1 MILQN
6 LLQPD
11 KQICSDE
18 SMFYHVSDGTYFF
31 DTYFNAFSLEKWKT
45 YTTVKNIRLHLSC
58 ASAVHIEVHDE
69 YGILSSVDIGMPQ
82 AESVDIPMEYGK
94 TSRFIYFA
102 VRNIDDSSV
111 MPIKSG
117 YFYTKDAPEQEVSL
131 ALDICTYKREEFV
144 YHNIGVLKDAI
155 LTNPESPLH
164 GKIHIFISDNGQSL
178 DAAKL
183 EDEHIHVYP
192 NMNAGGTGG
201 FARGVLEIQKKK
213 EELHLTHMIF
223 MDDDIVLNP
232 DALVRTYG
240 ILSYARD
247 SYKRS
252 SIAGAMLRLDRRY
265 TLHEV
270 AANWAGGDPIVT
282 NQGMDLRTFA
292 HVMKNEELRQGD
304 YAAWWYAC
312 YPLSVVSEDNMPI
325 PFFLHMDDVEYGLRN
340 RNGVMTLNGINVWHS
355 VFENKR
361 ASSLSYYDIRNIMLT
376 NAVYFQDGNLRFMK
390 KYIFKRFMANT
401 LRFRYKDVNMT
412 YMAVRDFCK
421 GPEYLK
427 NLNPQEKNRELMDD
441 GYKMLQIDDLTTDD
455 GLKNEIKNY
464 RKPENISDV
473 YQKYIVKNKWK
484 YQISVNGWLLPSQR
498 DKVYAY
504 PMGIHPYALFRKKNV
519 ILFDPDSQTGIAVH
533 KSWRELMGVL
543 CTIGRTY
550 LLIATQYRKAQQ
562 EYRREIQTMQTAGF
576 WRKYLKLDA

>member
-45 YTTVKNIRLHLSC
+45 YTTVKDIRLHLSC
-58 ASAVHIEVHDE
+58 ASAIHIEVYDE
-69 YGILSSVDIGMPQ
+69 YGILSSVDIDMPQ

-102 VRNIDDSSV
+102 VRNIDDSSI
-111 MPIKSG
+111 MPIESG
-117 YFYTKDAPEQEVSL
+117 YFYTTDAPEQKVSL
-131 ALDICTYKREEFV
+131 ALDICTYKREKFV
-144 YHNIGVLKDAI
+144 YHNINVLKEEI
-155 LTNPESPLH
+155 LTNPESPLYD
-164 GKIHIFISDNGQSL
+164 KIHIFISDNGQSL
-178 DAAKL
+178 DATKL
-183 EDEHIHVYP
+183 EDEHIRVYP

-240 ILSYARD
+240 LLSYARD
-247 SYKRS
+247 QYKLS
-252 SIAGAMLRLDRRY
+252 SVAGAMLRLDRRY

-282 NQGMDLRTFA
+282 NQGMDLRAFA

-312 YPLSVVSEDNMPI
+312 YPLSVVREDNMPI

-361 ASSLSYYDIRNIMLT
+361 ASNLSYYDIRNIMLT

-390 KYIFKRFMANT
+390 RYIFKRFMANT

-412 YMAVRDFCK
+412 YMAVRDFCR

-427 NLNPQEKNRELMDD
+427 NLNPQEKNRELMDA
-441 GYKMLQIDDLTTDD
+441 GYKMLPIDTLTTDEN
-455 GLKNEIKNY
+455 LKNEIRNY
-464 RKPENISDV
+464 QKPENISDV
-473 YQKYIVKNKWK
+473 YQKYNVKNKWK
-484 YQISVNGWLLPSQR
+484 YQITVNGWLLPSHR
-498 DKVYAY
+498 DKVYVY
-504 PMGIHPYALFRKKNV
+504 PMGIHPYALFRKKDV

-543 CTIGRTY
+543 CTIGKTY
-550 LLIATQYRKAQQ
+550 LLIATQYRKAQR

-576 WRKYLKLDA
+576 WREYLKLDA

>member
-45 YTTVKNIRLHLSC
+45 YTTVKDIRLHLSC
-58 ASAVHIEVHDE
+58 ASAIHIEVYDE
-69 YGILSSVDIGMPQ
+69 YGILSSVDIDMPQ

-102 VRNIDDSSV
+102 VRNIDDSSI
-111 MPIKSG
+111 MPIESG
-117 YFYTKDAPEQEVSL
+117 YFYTTDAPEQKVSL
-131 ALDICTYKREEFV
+131 ALDICTYKREKFV
-144 YHNIGVLKDAI
+144 YHNINVLKEEI
-155 LTNPESPLH
+155 LTNPESPLYD
-164 GKIHIFISDNGQSL
+164 KIHIFISDNGQSL
-178 DAAKL
+178 DATKL
-183 EDEHIHVYP
+183 EDEHIRVYP

-240 ILSYARD
+240 LLSYARD
-247 SYKRS
+247 QYKLS
-252 SIAGAMLRLDRRY
+252 SVAGAMLRLDRRY

-270 AANWAGGDPIVT
+270 TANWAGGDPIVT
-282 NQGMDLRTFA
+282 NQGMDLRAFA

-312 YPLSVVSEDNMPI
+312 YPLSVVREDNMPI

-361 ASSLSYYDIRNIMLT
+361 ASNLSYYDIRNIMLT

-390 KYIFKRFMANT
+390 RYIFKRFMANT

-412 YMAVRDFCK
+412 YMAVRDFCR

-427 NLNPQEKNRELMDD
+427 NLNPQEKNRELMDA
-441 GYKMLQIDDLTTDD
+441 GYKMLPIDTLTTDEN
-455 GLKNEIKNY
+455 LKNEIRNY
-464 RKPENISDV
+464 QKPENISDV
-473 YQKYIVKNKWK
+473 YQKYNVKNKWK
-484 YQISVNGWLLPSQR
+484 YQITVNGWLLPSHR
-498 DKVYAY
+498 DKVYVY
-504 PMGIHPYALFRKKNV
+504 PMGIHPYALFRKKDV

-543 CTIGRTY
+543 CTIGKTY
-550 LLIATQYRKAQQ
+550 LLIATQYRKAQR

-576 WRKYLKLDA
+576 WREYLKLDA

>member
-18 SMFYHVSDGTYFF
+18 SMFYHVNDGTYIF

-45 YTTVKNIRLHLSC
+45 YTMVKNIYLHLSC
-58 ASAVHIEVHDE
+58 ISAVHIEIHDE
-69 YGILSSVDIGMPQ
+69 SGILSSMDIGMPQ
-82 AESVDIPMEYGK
+82 TESVDIPVEYGE
-94 TSRFIYFA
+94 TSRFIYIV

-117 YFYTKDAPEQEVSL
+117 YFYTKDAPEQDVLL
-131 ALDICTYKREEFV
+131 ALDICTYKREAFV
-144 YHNIGVLKDAI
+144 YHNISVLKDAI
-155 LTNPESPLH
+155 LTNPESPLFD
-164 GKIHIFISDNGQSL
+164 KVHIFISDNGQSL

-183 EDEHIHVYP
+183 EDEHIHIYP

-201 FARGVLEIQKKK
+201 FTRGILEIQKKK

-240 ILSYARD
+240 LLSFARD
-247 SYKRS
+247 QYKQS
-252 SIAGAMLRLDRRY
+252 SVAGAMLRLDRRY

-312 YPLSVVSEDNMPI
+312 YPLSVVREDNMPI

-376 NAVYFQDGNLRFMK
+376 NAIYFQDGNLRFMK

-412 YMAVRDFCK
+412 YMAVRDFCR

-427 NLNPQEKNRELMDD
+427 NLNPQEKNRELMDA
-441 GYKMLQIDDLTTDD
+441 GYKMLPIDDLTADD
-455 GLKNEIKNY
+455 RLKKEIKNY
-464 RKPENISDV
+464 QKPENISDV

-484 YQISVNGWLLPSQR
+484 YQITVNGWLLPSQR

-504 PMGIHPYALFRKKNV
+504 PMGIHPYALFRKKDV
-519 ILFDPDSQTGIAVH
+519 ILFDPDSHTGIAVH
-533 KSWRELMGVL
+533 KSWRELIGVL
-543 CTIGRTY
+543 CTIGKTY
-550 LLIATQYRKAQQ
+550 LLIAIHYKMAQR
-562 EYRREIQTMQTAGF
+562 EYRCKIQTMQNAAF
-576 WRKYLKLDA
+576 WRKYLKLEA

>member
-58 ASAVHIEVHDE
+58 VSAVHIEIHDE
-69 YGILSSVDIGMPQ
+69 SGFLSSMDIGMPQ
-82 AESVDIPMEYGK
+82 TESVDIPVEYGE
-94 TSRFIYFA
+94 TSRFIYIA
-102 VRNIDDSSV
+102 VRNVDDNSV

-117 YFYTKDAPEQEVSL
+117 YFYTKDVPEQDVSL

-144 YHNIGVLKDAI
+144 YRNISMLTEEILK
-155 LTNPESPLH
+155 NPESSLYS
-164 GKIHIFISDNGQSL
+164 KIHIFISDNGQSL
-178 DAAKL
+178 DATKL
-183 EDEHIHVYP
+183 EDEHIRVYP

-201 FARGVLEIQKKK
+201 FTRGILEIQKKK

-240 ILSYARD
+240 LLSYARD
-247 SYKRS
+247 QYKLS
-252 SIAGAMLRLDRRY
+252 SVAGAMLRLDRRY

-390 KYIFKRFMANT
+390 RYIFKRFMANT

-412 YMAVRDFCK
+412 YMAVRDFCR

-427 NLNPQEKNRELMDD
+427 NLNPQEKNRELMDA
-441 GYKMLQIDDLTTDD
+441 GYKMLSIDDLTADD

-464 RKPENISDV
+464 QKPENISDV

-484 YQISVNGWLLPSQR
+484 YQITVNGWLLPPHR

-504 PMGIHPYALFRKKNV
+504 PMGIHPYALFRKKDV

-533 KSWRELMGVL
+533 KSWRELMGVV
-543 CTIGRTY
+543 CAIGRTY
-550 LLIATQYRKAQQ
+550 LLIATQYKKAQRK
-562 EYRREIQTMQTAGF
+562 YRQEIQTMQTADF
-576 WRKYLKLDA
+576 WKKYLEQED

>member
-31 DTYFNAFSLEKWKT
+31 DTYFNAFSLEKWRT
-45 YTTVKNIRLHLSC
+45 YTMVKDILLHLSC
-58 ASAVHIEVHDE
+58 VSPVHIEIHDE
-69 YGILSSVDIGMPQ
+69 SGILSSMDIGMPQ
-82 AESVDIPMEYGK
+82 AESVDIPVEYGEI
-94 TSRFIYFA
+94 SRFIYIV

-131 ALDICTYKREEFV
+131 ALDICTYKREAFV
-144 YHNIGVLKDAI
+144 YHNISVLKDAI
-155 LTNPESPLH
+155 LTNSESPLFD
-164 GKIHIFISDNGQSL
+164 KVRIFISDNGQSL

-183 EDEHIHVYP
+183 EEEHIHVYP

-201 FARGVLEIQKKK
+201 FTRGILEIQKKK

-232 DALVRTYG
+232 DAIVRTYG
-240 ILSYARD
+240 LLSFARD
-247 SYKRS
+247 QYKQS
-252 SIAGAMLRLDRRY
+252 SVAGAMLRLDRRY

-282 NQGMDLRTFA
+282 NQGMDLRTFD

-312 YPLSVVSEDNMPI
+312 YPLSVVREDNMPI

-340 RNGVMTLNGINVWHS
+340 RNGIMTLNGINVWHS

-376 NAVYFQDGNLRFMK
+376 NAVYFRDGNLRFMK

-401 LRFRYKDVNMT
+401 LRFRYKDVYMT
-412 YMAVRDFCK
+412 YMAVRDFCR

-427 NLNPQEKNRELMDD
+427 NLDPQEKNRELMDAA
-441 GYKMLQIDDLTTDD
+441 YKMLPIDQLTKDEN
-455 GLKNEIKNY
+455 LQKEIRNY

-484 YQISVNGWLLPSQR
+484 YQITVNGWLLPAQR

-504 PMGIHPYALFRKKNV
+504 PMGIHPYALFRKKDV
-519 ILFDPDSQTGIAVH
+519 ILFDPDSQTGIAVR

-543 CTIGRTY
+543 CTIGKTY
-550 LLIATQYRKAQQ
+550 LLIATRYKKAQG

-576 WRKYLKLDA
+576 WKKYLKLKA

>member
-6 LLQPD
+6 LLRPD
-11 KQICSDE
+11 EQICSDK

-31 DTYFNAFSLEKWKT
+31 NTYFNAFSLEKWRT
-45 YTTVKNIRLHLSC
+45 YTTVKDIWLHLSC
-58 ASAVHIEVHDE
+58 ASPVHIEVHDE
-69 YGILSSVDIGMPQ
+69 YGILSSADISMPQ
-82 AESVDIPMEYGK
+82 AESVDIPIEYGK
-94 TSRFIYFA
+94 TSRFIYVA

-111 MPIKSG
+111 MPIESG

-131 ALDICTYKREEFV
+131 ALDICTYKREKFV
-144 YHNIGVLKDAI
+144 YHNIGVLKEAI

-164 GKIHIFISDNGQSL
+164 DKMHVFISDNGQTL

-240 ILSYARD
+240 LLSYARD

-292 HVMKNEELRQGD
+292 HAMKNEELRQGD

-390 KYIFKRFMANT
+390 RYIFKRFMANT

-412 YMAVRDFCK
+412 YMAVRDFCR

-441 GYKMLQIDDLTTDD
+441 GYKMLPIDDLTADD
-455 GLKNEIKNY
+455 GLKNDIKNY
-464 RKPENISDV
+464 QKPENISDV

-484 YQISVNGWLLPSQR
+484 YQITVNGWLLPSHR

-504 PMGIHPYALFRKKNV
+504 PMGIHPYALFRKKDV

>member
-18 SMFYHVSDGTYFF
+18 AMFYHVNDGTYFF
-31 DTYFNAFSLEKWKT
+31 NTYFNAFSLEKWRT
-45 YTTVKNIRLHLSC
+45 YTTVQDIWLHLSC
-58 ASAVHIEVHDE
+58 ASPVHIEVHDE
-69 YGILSSVDIGMPQ
+69 YGILSSVDIDMPQ
-82 AESVDIPMEYGK
+82 TESVDIPIEYGK
-94 TSRFIYFA
+94 TSRFIYLV
-102 VRNIDDSSV
+102 VRNLDDSSV
-111 MPIKSG
+111 MPIESG

-144 YHNIGVLKDAI
+144 YHNINVLKEAI
-155 LTNPESPLH
+155 LMNPESPLH
-164 GKIHIFISDNGQSL
+164 DKVHVFISDNGQSL

-201 FARGVLEIQKKK
+201 FTRGILEIQKKK

-240 ILSYARD
+240 LLSYARD
-247 SYKRS
+247 QYKRS
-252 SIAGAMLRLDRRY
+252 SVAGAMLRLDRRY

-282 NQGMDLRTFA
+282 NQGMDLRKFV

-312 YPLSVVSEDNMPI
+312 YPLSVVREDNMPI

-376 NAVYFQDGNLRFMK
+376 NAIYFQDGNLRFMK

-412 YMAVRDFCK
+412 YMAVRDFCR
-421 GPEYLK
+421 GPEYLR
-427 NLNPQEKNRELMDD
+427 NLNPQEKNRELMDA
-441 GYKMLQIDDLTTDD
+441 GYKMLPIDDLTADD

-464 RKPENISDV
+464 QKPENISDV
-473 YQKYIVKNKWK
+473 YQRYIVKNKWK
-484 YQISVNGWLLPSQR
+484 YQITVNGWLLPPHR

-504 PMGIHPYALFRKKNV
+504 PMGIHPYALFRKKDV

-543 CTIGRTY
+543 CAIGRTY
-550 LLIATQYRKAQQ
+550 LLIATQYKKAQGK
-562 EYRREIQTMQTAGF
+562 YRQEIQTMQTADF
-576 WRKYLKLDA
+576 WKKYLELED

>member
-18 SMFYHVSDGTYFF
+18 SMFYLVSDGTYFF

-45 YTTVKNIRLHLSC
+45 YTMVKDIRLHLSC
-58 ASAVHIEVHDE
+58 VSPVHIAIHDE
-69 YGILSSVDIGMPQ
+69 SGILSSVDIGMPQ
-82 AESVDIPMEYGK
+82 AESVDIPIEYGK
-94 TSRFIYFA
+94 NSRFIYFA
-102 VRNIDDSSV
+102 VRDIDGSSA
-111 MPIKSG
+111 MPIESG
-117 YFYTKDAPEQEVSL
+117 YFYTTDAPEQEVSL

-164 GKIHIFISDNGQSL
+164 DKIHVFISDNGQTL
-178 DAAKL
+178 DVAKL

-213 EELHLTHMIF
+213 VELHLTHMIF

-240 ILSYARD
+240 LLSYARD

-390 KYIFKRFMANT
+390 RYIFKRFMANT

-412 YMAVRDFCK
+412 YMAVRDFCR

-427 NLNPQEKNRELMDD
+427 NLNPQEKNRELMDS
-441 GYKMLQIDDLTTDD
+441 GYKMLPIDDLTADD

-464 RKPENISDV
+464 QKPENISDV

-484 YQISVNGWLLPSQR
+484 YQITVNGWLLPPHR

-504 PMGIHPYALFRKKNV
+504 PMGIHPYALFRKKDV

-533 KSWRELMGVL
+533 KSWRELMGVV
-543 CTIGRTY
+543 CAIGRTY
-550 LLIATQYRKAQQ
+550 LLIATQYKKAQRK
-562 EYRREIQTMQTAGF
+562 YRQEIQTMQTADF
-576 WRKYLKLDA
+576 WKKYLEQED

>member
-18 SMFYHVSDGTYFF
+18 SMFYHVSDGAYFF

-45 YTTVKNIRLHLSC
+45 YTTVMDIRLHLSC
-58 ASAVHIEVHDE
+58 VSPVQIELCDE
-69 YGILSSVDIGMPQ
+69 SGIFSSTDIPMPQ
-82 AESVDIPMEYGK
+82 AESFDIPVEYRE
-94 TSRFIYFA
+94 TSRFIYIV
-102 VRNIDDSSV
+102 VRNMGDGST
-111 MPIKSG
+111 MPLNSG
-117 YFYTKDAPEQEVSL
+117 YYYTEDMPGQDVKLS
-131 ALDICTYKREEFV
+131 LDICTYKREEFV
-144 YHNIGVLKDAI
+144 YHNISMLKEAI
-155 LTNPESPLH
+155 LTNTESPLY
-164 GKIHIFISDNGQSL
+164 GKVHIFISDNGQSL
-178 DAAKL
+178 DVAKL
-183 EDEHIHVYP
+183 EDEHIHVCP

-201 FARGVLEIQKKK
+201 FTRGILEIQKKK
-213 EELHLTHMIF
+213 EEFHLTHMIF

-240 ILSYARD
+240 LLSYVRD
-247 SYKRS
+247 QYKRS
-252 SIAGAMLRLDRRY
+252 SVAGAMLRLDRRY

-282 NQGMDLRTFA
+282 NQGMDLRIFS

-401 LRFRYKDVNMT
+401 LRFRYKDVSMT
-412 YMAVRDFCK
+412 YMAVRDFCR

-427 NLNPQEKNRELMDD
+427 NLNPQEKNRELMEA
-441 GYKMLQIDDLTTDD
+441 GYKMLPVDHLTADDRI
-455 GLKNEIKNY
+455 KNEIQAY
-464 RKPENISDV
+464 HKPENISDV

-484 YQISVNGWLLPSQR
+484 YQITVNGWLLPAHR

-504 PMGIHPYALFRKKNV
+504 PMGIHPYALYRKKDV

-533 KSWRELMGVL
+533 KSWRELLGVL
-543 CTIGRTY
+543 CMIGKTY
-550 LLIATQYRKAQQ
+550 LLIATRYKNAQR
-562 EYRREIQTMQTAGF
+562 EYRREIQSMQTAEF
-576 WRKYLKLDA
+576 WRKYLKLKA

>member
-31 DTYFNAFSLEKWKT
+31 DTYFNALSLEKWKT
-45 YTTVKNIRLHLSC
+45 YTTVKDIQLHLSC
-58 ASAVHIEVHDE
+58 VSPVHIEVHDE
-69 YGILSSVDIGMPQ
+69 SGILSSMDIGMPQ
-82 AESVDIPMEYGK
+82 AESVDIPVEYGE
-94 TSRFIYFA
+94 TSRFIYIV

-131 ALDICTYKREEFV
+131 ALDICTYKREAFV
-144 YHNIGVLKDAI
+144 YHNISVLKDAI
-155 LTNPESPLH
+155 LTNSESPLFD
-164 GKIHIFISDNGQSL
+164 KVHIFISDNGQSL

-183 EDEHIHVYP
+183 EEEHIHVYP

-201 FARGVLEIQKKK
+201 FTRGILEIQKKK

-232 DALVRTYG
+232 DAIVRTYG
-240 ILSYARD
+240 LLSFARD
-247 SYKRS
+247 QYKQS
-252 SIAGAMLRLDRRY
+252 SVAGAMLRLDRRY

-270 AANWAGGDPIVT
+270 AANWDGGDPIVT
-282 NQGMDLRTFA
+282 NQGMDLRTFD
-292 HVMKNEELRQGD
+292 HVMKNEELLQGD

-312 YPLSVVSEDNMPI
+312 YPLSVVREDNMPI

-340 RNGVMTLNGINVWHS
+340 RNGIMKLNGINVWHS

-376 NAVYFQDGNLRFMK
+376 NAVYFRDGNLRFMK

-412 YMAVRDFCK
+412 YMAVKDFCR

-441 GYKMLQIDDLTTDD
+441 GYKMLPIDDLTTDD
-455 GLKNEIKNY
+455 GLKNEIKHY
-464 RKPENISDV
+464 QKPENISDV
-473 YQKYIVKNKWK
+473 YQKYTVKNKWK
-484 YQISVNGWLLPSQR
+484 YQITINGWLLPSHR

-504 PMGIHPYALFRKKNV
+504 PMGIHPYALFRKKDV

-533 KSWRELMGVL
+533 KSWRELIGVL
-543 CTIGRTY
+543 CTIGKTY
-550 LLIATQYRKAQQ
+550 LLIATQYKKAQG

-576 WRKYLKLDA
+576 WKKYLKLKA

>member
-18 SMFYHVSDGTYFF
+18 SMFYHMSDGTYIF
-31 DTYFNAFSLEKWKT
+31 DTYFNAFSLEKWRA
-45 YTTVKNIRLHLSC
+45 YTTVKDIQLHLSC
-58 ASAVHIEVHDE
+58 VSPVHIEIHDE
-69 YGILSSVDIGMPQ
+69 SGILSSMDIGIPQ
-82 AESVDIPMEYGK
+82 AESVDVPVGYGE
-94 TSRFIYFA
+94 TSRFIYIA

-111 MPIKSG
+111 MPVKYG

-131 ALDICTYKREEFV
+131 ALDICTYKREAFV
-144 YHNIGVLKDAI
+144 YHNISVLKDAI
-155 LTNPESPLH
+155 LTNSESPLFD
-164 GKIHIFISDNGQSL
+164 KVHIFISDNGQSL

-201 FARGVLEIQKKK
+201 FTRGILEIQKKK
-213 EELHLTHMIF
+213 DELHLTHMIF

-240 ILSYARD
+240 LLSFARD
-247 SYKRS
+247 QYKQS
-252 SIAGAMLRLDRRY
+252 SVAGAMLRLDRRY

-292 HVMKNEELRQGD
+292 HVMKNEELRRGD

-312 YPLSVVSEDNMPI
+312 YPLSVVREDNMPI

-412 YMAVRDFCK
+412 YMAVRDFCR

-427 NLNPQEKNRELMDD
+427 NLDPQEKNRELMDA
-441 GYKMLQIDDLTTDD
+441 GYKMLPIDDLSADD
-455 GLKNEIKNY
+455 GLKNEIKHY
-464 RKPENISDV
+464 QKPENISDV
-473 YQKYIVKNKWK
+473 YQRYIVKNKWK
-484 YQISVNGWLLPSQR
+484 YQITVNGWLLPSHR

-504 PMGIHPYALFRKKNV
+504 PMGIHPYALFRKKDV

-533 KSWRELMGVL
+533 KSWRELIGVL
-543 CTIGRTY
+543 CTIGKTY
-550 LLIATQYRKAQQ
+550 LLVAIHYKKAQR
-562 EYRREIQTMQTAGF
+562 EYRCKIQTMQNAAF
-576 WRKYLKLDA
+576 WRKYLKLEA